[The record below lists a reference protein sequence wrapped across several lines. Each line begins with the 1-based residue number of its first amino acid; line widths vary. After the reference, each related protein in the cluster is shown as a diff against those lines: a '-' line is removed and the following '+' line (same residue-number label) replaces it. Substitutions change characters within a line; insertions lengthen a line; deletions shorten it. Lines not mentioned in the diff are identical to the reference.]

1 MLDLGHRHS
10 FIGTV
15 RCDACRITYAVER
28 TSLSLALY
36 ALTTGGWQAD
46 VRRQVCPR
54 CVAVKQAA

>member
-1 MLDLGHRHS
+1 MLDLGHRHA

-15 RCDACRITYAVER
+15 RCDACRLTYAVER

-36 ALTTGGWQAD
+36 ALKSTGWEAD

-54 CVAVKQAA
+54 CVATQQAA